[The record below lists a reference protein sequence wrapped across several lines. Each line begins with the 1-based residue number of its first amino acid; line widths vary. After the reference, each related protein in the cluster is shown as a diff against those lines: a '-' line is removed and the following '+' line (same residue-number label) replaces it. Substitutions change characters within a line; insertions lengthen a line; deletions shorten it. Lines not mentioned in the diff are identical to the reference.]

1 MAQCAVIATVAG
13 TDVLVP
19 SSADPCTGLVVL
31 TPAEYA
37 AIAASPFVLS
47 AEDGMVISV
56 AIVGIWSAAYFWRSL
71 RKSLGGNDGVD
82 D

>member
-1 MAQCAVIATVAG
+1 MAQCAVIASVSG

-37 AIAASPFVLS
+37 AIAASPFALS
-47 AEDGMVISV
+47 AEDGLALSV
-56 AIVGIWSAAYFWRSL
+56 AIVGVWSAAYFWRSV
-71 RKSLGGNDGVD
+71 RKSLEANDGFSD
-82 D
+82 